1 MSVKKFLPL
10 VILGVLVVVAAV
22 ILRNPPEADRQ
33 GPPDGPKM
41 NVETVLVVRAPYQIK
56 LQSYGTVQ
64 PRTQSMLV
72 AQVSGEVTA
81 INPNF
86 REGGSFE
93 EDDLLLAI
101 DVRDYEADVRIAEGS
116 LMETHQVLAEEQA
129 RSDQARQ
136 DWERLGN
143 DGEAP
148 ALVLR
153 KPQLL
158 AAKAR
163 VISAESTLQKAKLDL
178 ERTEI
183 HAPYGGRIMRKL
195 VDVGQVVTVNS
206 QLAEI
211 YATDYVEIR
220 LPLRNRDLGLI
231 DLPESKGATENPAA
245 DVAIRSDLGGPQLW
259 HGRIVRTESAIDETA
274 RQLHVVAQIDAPF
287 TATETS
293 SLPLK
298 IGQYVTA
305 ELQGQRLANAIVIPN
320 ASIYQGSY
328 VYTVKEGVLQ
338 RKNITIAWQSD
349 TEALI
354 DSGLND
360 GDQLVTTPLGQ
371 VTSGTRVSV
380 SGSGN
385 PRVEGERLS
394 GESKTIENDD
404 SRLDRG

>member
-1 MSVKKFLPL
+1 MNVRKFLPL
-10 VILGVLVVVAAV
+10 VILGVLVMVAAV
-22 ILRNPPEADRQ
+22 ILRNPPEAERR
-33 GPPDGPKM
+33 GPPGGPKV
-41 NVETVLVVRAPYQIK
+41 NVEAMAVRSAPYQVY

-86 REGGSFE
+86 REGGSFAK
-93 EDDLLLAI
+93 DDLLLSI

-116 LMETHQVLAEEQA
+116 LMESHQVLAEEEA
-129 RSDQARQ
+129 RSEQARQ

-143 DGEAP
+143 KGEAP

-163 VISAESTLQKAKLDL
+163 VISAESALQKARLDL

-183 HAPYGGRIMRKL
+183 HAPYAGRILRKL
-195 VDVGQVVTVNS
+195 VDVGQVVSVNT
-206 QLAEI
+206 QLAEV

-231 DLPESKGATENPAA
+231 ELPESNDPAA
-245 DVAIRSDLGGPQLW
+245 ANLDDNVTIRSDLGGEQLW
-259 HGRIVRTESAIDETA
+259 RGRIVRTEGAIDATA
-274 RQLHVVAQIDAPF
+274 RQLHVVAQIDDPF
-287 TATETS
+287 SATATS
-293 SLPLK
+293 ALPLK

-305 ELQGQRLANAIVIPN
+305 ELGGRRLDDAIVIPN
-320 ASIYQGSY
+320 ATIYQASY
-328 VYTVKEGVLQ
+328 VYTVKDGVLQ
-338 RKNITIAWQSD
+338 RKDIDIAWQSE

-354 DSGLND
+354 ERGLID
-360 GDQLVTTPLGQ
+360 GDQLVITPLGQ

-380 SGSGN
+380 NVRTPGQGA
-385 PRVEGERLS
+385 RLS
-394 GESKTIENDD
+394 GENNADENDD
-404 SRLDRG
+404 ARLDRS